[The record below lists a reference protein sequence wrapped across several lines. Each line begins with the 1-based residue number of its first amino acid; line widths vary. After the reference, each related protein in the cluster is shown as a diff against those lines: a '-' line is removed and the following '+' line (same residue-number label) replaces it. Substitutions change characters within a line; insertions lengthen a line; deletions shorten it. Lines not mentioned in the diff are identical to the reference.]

1 MSHFSD
7 IRTQLTNSTA
17 LISGLKAMGFEVQFA
32 PITPG
37 LSATQ
42 LRAAAIDYDNS
53 YGDTRQAHVIAR
65 HTLLKNKRTAIGFL
79 WNAAIGTYTLQCD
92 AYEVKHSQ
100 YGQEFGYT
108 GLRDEAIETLLNQ
121 KIQQAHDRAGVLLKY
136 PADQF
141 QVVEEQIDDKI
152 TLTIKPKRQLQTI
165 GGSIGNAI

>member
-7 IRTQLTNSTA
+7 IRTQLTNPAA
-17 LISGLKAMGFEVQFA
+17 LISGLKAMGFEVQSA

-37 LSATQ
+37 MTATQ
-42 LRAAAIDYDNS
+42 LRSAAIDYDNS
-53 YGDTRQAHVIAR
+53 YSDTRHAHVIAR
-65 HTLLKNKRTAIGFL
+65 HARLKNKRTAIGFL
-79 WNAAIGTYTLQCD
+79 WNPDSGVYTLQCD

-108 GLRDEAIETLLNQ
+108 GLRDDAIETLLNQ

-136 PADQF
+136 PTNQF
-141 QVVEEQIDDKI
+141 QVIEEQIDNRI

-165 GGSIGNAI
+165 GGNINNAI